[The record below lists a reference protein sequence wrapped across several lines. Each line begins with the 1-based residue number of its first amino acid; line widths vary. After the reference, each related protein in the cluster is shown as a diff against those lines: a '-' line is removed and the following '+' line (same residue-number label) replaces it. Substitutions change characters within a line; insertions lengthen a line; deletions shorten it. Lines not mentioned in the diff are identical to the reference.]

1 MSSVP
6 PVANPTRTEVGA
18 ESVLLLASLLVATFF
33 VGAWIYVCRRSPLFQ
48 SGKVRAIPR
57 AVWKNPPTAHV
68 LSGSDDSSDEDL
80 TDRRGSVRDRDD
92 RNVDE
97 RSESDGGHAPGF
109 VSASGTSDM

>member
-6 PVANPTRTEVGA
+6 PAANPTRTEVGA

-48 SGKVRAIPR
+48 PGKVRAIPR

-68 LSGSDDSSDEDL
+68 LSGSDDSSED
-80 TDRRGSVRDRDD
+80 DGRGSVRDRDG

-97 RSESDGGHAPGF
+97 RSENDGGQAPGF

>member
-18 ESVLLLASLLVATFF
+18 ESVLLLASLLVATIF

-68 LSGSDDSSDEDL
+68 LSGSDDSSDED
-80 TDRRGSVRDRDD
+80 RRGSVRDRDG

-97 RSESDGGHAPGF
+97 RSESDEGHAAPGF

>member
-57 AVWKNPPTAHV
+57 AVWKNPATAHV
-68 LSGSDDSSDEDL
+68 LSGSDDSSSEG
-80 TDRRGSVRDRDD
+80 RGSVDDRDG

-97 RSESDGGHAPGF
+97 RSESEGGHAAPGF